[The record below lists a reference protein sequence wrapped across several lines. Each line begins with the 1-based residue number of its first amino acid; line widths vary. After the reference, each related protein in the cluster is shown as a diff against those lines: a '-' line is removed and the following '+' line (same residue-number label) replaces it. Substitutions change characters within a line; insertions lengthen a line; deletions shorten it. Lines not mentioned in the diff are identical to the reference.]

1 MVFDTFA
8 AKILELAQ
16 NDENGQLGTFLD
28 SKTYEQDER
37 SIILKVSCAHF
48 MFKSGILRAIIT
60 SR

>member
-16 NDENGQLGTFLD
+16 NDENGQLGTPLD
-28 SKTYEQDER
+28 WKTYEQNER

-48 MFKSGILRAIIT
+48 
-60 SR
+60 